1 MFGCVN
7 TVYAFMSSPYAPLT
21 RTPTNP
27 RTSTDKGLKGAMER
41 DKQQLRNEKERQRQ
55 QRDNERKRK
64 EQQRKSN
71 ALKTFK

>member
-1 MFGCVN
+1 MRIHEFVLK
-7 TVYAFMSSPYAPLT
+7 PIKPRPPLT
-21 RTPTNP
+21 PAQARI
-27 RTSTDKGLKGAMER
+27 KWLKGAVER

-55 QRDNERKRK
+55 QRDNESKRK